1 MGCGGDT
8 RNVSQ
13 RAVNPPAIV
22 TLTMNPALDL
32 TADADE
38 VRPTEKI
45 RCHGERYDA
54 GGGGI
59 NVARYAQAL
68 GVPSAA
74 VFTAGGSTGARLAGL
89 VATSGVGCTQ
99 IGIRGSTRENFT
111 VNDHASGKQFRFV
124 LAGPRLEEDE
134 QTQCL
139 TAVAHLAESA
149 RYIVASG
156 SLPPGASP
164 DLYQRVATVCA
175 EAGVPLILDTSG
187 GGLTHVTSG
196 VFLLKPSLRELREC
210 SGRTLDTED
219 EQDRAARELID
230 RGVAQTVLVSLGAR
244 GSLLVTA
251 SVSNRYPAVRVA
263 AVSGVG
269 AGDAMVAGLTVG
281 LVRGWELTRCVQLG
295 IAAATAKLQTP
306 GTAAYESAEVQRYFA
321 ALAAEREFAVRN
333 LR

>member
-1 MGCGGDT
+1 M
-8 RNVSQ
+8 
-13 RAVNPPAIV
+13 NPPAIV
-22 TLTMNPALDL
+22 TVTMNPALDL

-59 NVARYAQAL
+59 NVARFAQVL

-74 VFTAGGSTGARLAGL
+74 VFTTGGSTGARLAGL
-89 VATSGVGCTQ
+89 VATSGVRCTP
-99 IGIRGSTRENFT
+99 IGIRGTTRENFT
-111 VNDHASGKQFRFV
+111 VNDRASGKQFRFV
-124 LAGPRLEEDE
+124 LAGPSLDDDE

-139 TAVAHLAESA
+139 AAVAQVAASA

-164 DLYQRVATVCA
+164 DFYQQVADVCA
-175 EAGVPLILDTSG
+175 AAGVPLILDTSG

-210 SGRTLDTED
+210 SGRTLGTEE
-219 EQDRAARELID
+219 EQVQAARELID
-230 RGVAQTVLVSLGAR
+230 RGVAQTVLVSLGAH
-244 GSLLVTA
+244 GALLVTA
-251 SVSNRYPAVRVA
+251 SESIRFPAVRVA

-281 LVRGWELTRCVQLG
+281 LVRGWGLTRCVQLG

-306 GTAAYESAEVQRYFA
+306 GTSAYESAEVQRYFA
-321 ALAAEREFAVRN
+321 ALSAEREFSIRN